1 MIMERLVFGK
11 LPDIWSLIGAA
22 IIVGGAVRV
31 ALEHKAHTAP
41 SGSAVDGVD
50 EVAIAAATGPALER
64 YDPLAMAE
72 EGTGRREK
80 TAPA

>member
-31 ALEHKAHTAP
+31 ALEHKSHAPP

-50 EVAIAAATGPALER
+50 DVTAAAGTGAALEG
-64 YDPLAMAE
+64 YDPLAAAE
-72 EGTGRREK
+72 EGSGPREK
-80 TAPA
+80 TATA